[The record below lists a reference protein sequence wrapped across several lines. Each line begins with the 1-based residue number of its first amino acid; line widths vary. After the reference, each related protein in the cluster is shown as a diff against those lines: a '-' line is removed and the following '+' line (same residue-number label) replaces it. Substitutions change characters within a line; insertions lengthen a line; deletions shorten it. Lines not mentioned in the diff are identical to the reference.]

1 MIFFKENKIL
11 LFIFLSVSLNS
22 FSQKL
27 IIKDSKEKSV
37 IPNVSVYN
45 SQRSLTVLS
54 DIEGHVDYSDFKKSD
69 TLVFSHIAYEKFK
82 IRIDKIPKSSSITI
96 IYLNSNIQKL
106 SEIILSVGRSK
117 ENKEKIS
124 KKVSLIIPKKTEL
137 DLPQT
142 SADLL

>member
-27 IIKDSKEKSV
+27 IIKDSEEKSV

-54 DIEGHVDYSDFKKSD
+54 DIEGHVDYSDFKKWI
-69 TLVFSHIAYEKFK
+69 LLKFYK
-82 IRIDKIPKSSSITI
+82 I
-96 IYLNSNIQKL
+96 N
-106 SEIILSVGRSK
+106 
-117 ENKEKIS
+117 
-124 KKVSLIIPKKTEL
+124 LIIGL
-137 DLPQT
+137 FYWLM
-142 SADLL
+142 